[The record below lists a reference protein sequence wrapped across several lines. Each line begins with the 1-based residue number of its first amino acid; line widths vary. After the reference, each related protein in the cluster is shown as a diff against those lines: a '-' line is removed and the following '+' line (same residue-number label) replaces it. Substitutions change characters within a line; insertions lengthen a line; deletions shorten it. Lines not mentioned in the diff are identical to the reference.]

1 MIEKVFLREMMY
13 NCFMIVVDKRLN
25 KTEHF
30 TNILPQSIT

>member
-13 NCFMIVVDKRLN
+13 NCFMIVVDKRLY

-30 TNILPQSIT
+30 TIILPQ